1 MDNATRVLLL
11 HHAEGAGTFGVCK
24 RATRDAADELAQAN
38 QTLRQCGKGTRARY
52 AAYAARCGAEAC
64 RLWSEEPGC
73 AKSLARLGG
82 EIKEMREDPGGHH
95 HRWDDDND
103 KAVSSDDDY
112 SDPAEPLTMA
122 SAERRAL
129 AEDLQERIGAGC
141 CHAANAVRVAVVRT
155 GRRAAEAARDRVRHD
170 LHVAAAQCV
179 SRLGST
185 VSKAPAEEQCAAAD
199 AVEALLFPTSKSGT
213 HRSSRTGRKF
223 SIFEAQQLPDDDAF
237 ALASGPAAA
246 RLARA
251 LVPTIFAPLLD
262 VGPAG
267 AAANASVG
275 ATAAWSDGDA
285 LVQSATHATAT
296 DLGGVSVGAG
306 VCTKAVINHIAQRV
320 VGAVSDAAVERLVVE
335 TARGSAVA
343 PGPEAIV
350 ARLRHRLEKD
360 FAAHAVEIAAATRRM
375 FYAAYG
381 DDGIG
386 RNTNTLSKEHV
397 EEVMTEAVARLC
409 GALERDAT
417 YVARR
422 AADAAGDWVFKLF
435 ADATGR
441 VAGAAGN
448 KLKVRVG
455 PILTNATYPD
465 GFRVSSVKSAR
476 KNLTRIAQDFEQIDV
491 AARSLR
497 RVARVL
503 DGRPPTPDPEQE
515 PLLAPEPA
523 ANWRSIQNQ
532 NSRAAAAAAAAA
544 AATCAAVG
552 GSLRKERTREVRETA
567 ARTHALLRTAERLL
581 EQSMSHQQRHV
592 SSPWMDEN
600 GRDNSGD
607 DDSTGS
613 ASRSV
618 RVFQTAP
625 NGKKRVSDG
634 SGRSSDDAT
643 TTDRNDDLQRLFTP
657 TPKPSSNR
665 VDPLSK
671 LALAAEMETELDAK
685 EDSFG
690 AREESGDVVGTES
703 EEEDVVGT
711 EDDDDNVAPLAD
723 ATRPGPEIVAEKPV
737 AAPEPVVPPSAVLQ
751 AHTRTVFVPAV
762 PATRPVPQH
771 PQSNAR
777 GSGALS
783 SDKAPA
789 AAPSIDCSAEK
800 QPRLAQK
807 TASRDCVAGP
817 SRVVGATEAPGAG
830 AGAVAGPDTSC
841 VDAPH
846 AMPGQM
852 AILERPTTG
861 DVPTLTPT
869 IDGVAETA
877 PAVSANLNLQKP
889 TQVPPAGPGTS
900 ASSEYRRG
908 VAEGFVAGVLTQ
920 TWRALDTSF
929 SQAIAD
935 AFTESLPSCPA
946 GVMAM
951 LLPLSKAL
959 TLCGRNAP
967 READVPGTQPENSK
981 EALRDSHDT
990 APSAR
995 GTAEPWKEPTDGTP
1009 GKTKPVPSPAA
1020 MPVWAARAVAA
1031 KRRGKNPKNNSP
1043 PLALRF
1049 VPPPERKGGARAG
1062 EFSTDRETPET
1073 KATGKQ
1079 SEKKHRKNQ
1088 TEAPIN
1094 TTDQGGK
1101 PKPPVTL
1108 RAFGVSLDLR
1118 PKAPAQSAPFLTPAT
1133 DQPVTE
1139 KRKRVSS
1146 GFLSRDDGTSV
1157 APTSSFDGGGG
1168 VGVGV
1173 GVVSITNPRPVLKK
1187 NKNTG
1192 PAGDAGDVI
1201 VFDDSDFES
1210 DEFDSE
1216 FESSGDEKEVLPVPK
1231 KQRAV
1236 SHLGGKGAQNPQ
1248 IPHSAPLIKPP
1259 RNPVVAKR
1267 VQLVPVAVRGQAPAG
1282 IVEKKKHPETTTQGA
1297 VVADVICPRLCPL
1310 P

>member
-24 RATRDAADELAQAN
+24 RATRDAADELAQAS

-199 AVEALLFPTSKSGT
+199 AVEALLFPTS
-213 HRSSRTGRKF
+213 
-223 SIFEAQQLPDDDAF
+223 
-237 ALASGPAAA
+237 
-246 RLARA
+246 
-251 LVPTIFAPLLD
+251 
-262 VGPAG
+262 
-267 AAANASVG
+267 
-275 ATAAWSDGDA
+275 
-285 LVQSATHATAT
+285 
-296 DLGGVSVGAG
+296 
-306 VCTKAVINHIAQRV
+306 
-320 VGAVSDAAVERLVVE
+320 
-335 TARGSAVA
+335 
-343 PGPEAIV
+343 
-350 ARLRHRLEKD
+350 
-360 FAAHAVEIAAATRRM
+360 
-375 FYAAYG
+375 
-381 DDGIG
+381 
-386 RNTNTLSKEHV
+386 
-397 EEVMTEAVARLC
+397 
-409 GALERDAT
+409 
-417 YVARR
+417 
-422 AADAAGDWVFKLF
+422 
-435 ADATGR
+435 
-441 VAGAAGN
+441 
-448 KLKVRVG
+448 
-455 PILTNATYPD
+455 
-465 GFRVSSVKSAR
+465 
-476 KNLTRIAQDFEQIDV
+476 
-491 AARSLR
+491 
-497 RVARVL
+497 
-503 DGRPPTPDPEQE
+503 
-515 PLLAPEPA
+515 
-523 ANWRSIQNQ
+523 
-532 NSRAAAAAAAAA
+532 
-544 AATCAAVG
+544 
-552 GSLRKERTREVRETA
+552 
-567 ARTHALLRTAERLL
+567 
-581 EQSMSHQQRHV
+581 
-592 SSPWMDEN
+592 
-600 GRDNSGD
+600 
-607 DDSTGS
+607 
-613 ASRSV
+613 
-618 RVFQTAP
+618 
-625 NGKKRVSDG
+625 
-634 SGRSSDDAT
+634 
-643 TTDRNDDLQRLFTP
+643 
-657 TPKPSSNR
+657 NR

-711 EDDDDNVAPLAD
+711 EDDDDDNVAPLAD

-762 PATRPVPQH
+762 PATRHVPQH

-830 AGAVAGPDTSC
+830 AGAVAGLDTSC
-841 VDAPH
+841 VDASH

-852 AILERPTTG
+852 TILERPTTG
-861 DVPTLTPT
+861 DVPTPTPT

-959 TLCGRNAP
+959 TLCGRNTP

-1236 SHLGGKGAQNPQ
+1236 SHLGGQGAQNPQ